1 MTKINQFTNK
11 LGLSIVILLTIPS
24 KLLQQTTQAVK
35 KLILPCRVRPGKG
48 PAIRKPGGG
57 DGFFGK
63 KYFVFTFGEKKYFVF
78 HFGEKKYFVFNF
90 GEKK

>member
-1 MTKINQFTNK
+1 M
-11 LGLSIVILLTIPS
+11 GGG
-24 KLLQQTTQAVK
+24 
-35 KLILPCRVRPGKG
+35 GKG

-78 HFGEKKYFVFNF
+78 HFGEKKYFVFHF

>member
-1 MTKINQFTNK
+1 MNIGERRIWGFHHHTQYWCNSSNHILEYFYHNF
-11 LGLSIVILLTIPS
+11 VID
-24 KLLQQTTQAVK
+24 
-35 KLILPCRVRPGKG
+35 KG

-57 DGFFGK
+57 DVFFGK

-78 HFGEKKYFVFNF
+78 HVGEKKYFVFHF